1 MKPMMIAMTVACAL
15 TASFAAPTLSAS
27 AQEIQLKASLFLP
40 PSNAL
45 VKGMEKWAEVI
56 KDKSAGRLVIK
67 LFPGGQ
73 MGPPPRQFDLV
84 RTGVADIAVI
94 LHGATPGRF
103 PVVELAHLPG
113 LVKGNYSGA
122 LGLSEIAS
130 DVFGADHPG
139 VRILNV
145 VVARTVIISRSQ
157 INDTSDLKGKRIRAA
172 GSVQSNVLEALGAVP
187 TAIQPGDL
195 NDALSKGMIEGV
207 SIGYTGIDSYKLED
221 AGKFIAEGDMGSI
234 SFATIMNQ
242 ASYNNLPADL
252 RKIIDETS
260 GVAGARIFG
269 KIFADDETSAKNDLL
284 KKGVK
289 ITQMTDRGGLLV
301 SAAKINEQAGA
312 KAEGRGSDARGA
324 VEKIKAA
331 TAKYASED

>member
-1 MKPMMIAMTVACAL
+1 MKPMHIAMTAACAVAAL
-15 TASFAAPTLSAS
+15 FATPMKPAA

-40 PSNAL
+40 PGNAL
-45 VKGMEKWAEVI
+45 VKGMEKWADMV
-56 KDKSAGRLVIK
+56 KDKSGGRLVIK

-84 RTGVADIAVI
+84 RTGVADIGVI
-94 LHGATPGRF
+94 LHGSTPGRF

-122 LGLSEIAS
+122 LGLSEIAG

-139 VRILNV
+139 VRILNM
-145 VVARTVIISRSQ
+145 VVARTVIISRSP
-157 INDTSDLKGKRIRAA
+157 INDASDLKGKRIRAA

-207 SIGYTGIDSYKLED
+207 SIGYTGIESYKLDD
-221 AGKFIAEGDMGSI
+221 AAKFIAEGDMGSI

-242 ASYNNLPADL
+242 SSYNGLPADL
-252 RKIIDETS
+252 RKIIDDTS

-269 KIFADDETSAKNDLL
+269 KIFADDETTAKADLV
-284 KKGVK
+284 KRGVK
-289 ITQMTDRGGLLV
+289 ISQMTDKGGLLAR
-301 SAAKINEQAGA
+301 AAKINDQANS
-312 KAEGRGSDARGA
+312 KAEGKGSDARAA

>member
-1 MKPMMIAMTVACAL
+1 MKPMMIAMTAACAL
-15 TASFAAPTLSAS
+15 AASFAAPTSTAS
-27 AQEIQLKASLFLP
+27 AQETQLKASLFLP

-45 VKGMEKWAEVI
+45 VKGMEKWADLI
-56 KDKSAGRLVIK
+56 KDKSNGRLVIK

-84 RTGVADIAVI
+84 RTGVADIAVV

-122 LGLSEIAS
+122 LGLSEIAG

-145 VVARTVIISRSQ
+145 VVARTVIISLSQ
-157 INDTSDLKGKRIRAA
+157 INDASDLKGKRIRAA

-221 AGKFIAEGDMGSI
+221 AGKFIVEGDMGSI

-242 ASYNNLPADL
+242 SSYNNLPADL
-252 RKIIDETS
+252 RKLIDDNS

-269 KIFADDETSAKNDLL
+269 KIFADDETNAKNELL

-289 ITQMTDRGGLLV
+289 ITQMTDKGGLLAG
-301 SAAKINEQAGA
+301 AAKIAEQAGA
-312 KAEGRGSDARGA
+312 KAEGKGTDSRGA